1 MDASIT
7 VGGLALP
14 LSAGA
19 ANGGIADPAVAA
31 LLSFGGFLIKWALDA
46 RLAQQQGPGADGAPI
61 TDACPVANR
70 YPFNPE
76 TTHVRLPKP
85 ALFAW
90 WDGAS
95 VVDQWTIIYGKR
107 TRQIKVM
114 YIAPEVVLPGG
125 AAARVG
131 VPAVVDA
138 CFAKLANELSHPAWS
153 YGTDPLGT
161 AITTSVDMIALTYG
175 GGIAG
180 VLTYEV
186 PGNTTVADQGKTG
199 GHVQR
204 GYPSLIG
211 TFPVVERVGV
221 SGWTDPTDV
230 AGDSLVT
237 LRTNEQGDLADVLDI
252 KQGYLPAAD
261 GTENEDA

>member
-1 MDASIT
+1 MDASST
-7 VGGLALP
+7 VGGIALP
-14 LSAGA
+14 LTAGA
-19 ANGGIADPAVAA
+19 ANGGIADPAVSA
-31 LLSFGGFLIKWALDA
+31 LLSFCGFLIKWALDA
-46 RLAQQQGPGADGAPI
+46 RLAQQQGPAADGAPV

-85 ALFAW
+85 ALFCW

-95 VVDQWTIIYGKR
+95 TVKQWTTIYGVR
-107 TRQIKVM
+107 ERQIKVLYM
-114 YIAPEVVLPGG
+114 SQETVLPGG
-125 AAARVG
+125 AGARGG

-138 CFAKLANELSHPAWS
+138 CFCKLANELSHPGWS

-161 AITTSVDMIALTYG
+161 AITTSVDMISLVYQGGTALN
-175 GGIAG
+175 
-180 VLTYEV
+180 VFEV

-204 GYPSLIG
+204 GYLSLAGTFLIG
-211 TFPVVERVGV
+211 ERVNV
-221 SGWTDPTDV
+221 SGWSDPSDV
-230 AGDSLVT
+230 QGDSLVT

-252 KQGYLPAAD
+252 KQGYLPASD
-261 GTENEDA
+261 GTENEGQ